1 MDDLIAKVFING
13 DRFIYE
19 RGSRKFDVKKLVDK
33 YYLSENYVNDNF
45 KKAVEELDIDPTWLM
60 DMLSKYFIH
69 ITLLQA

>member
-13 DRFIYE
+13 DDFTYE
-19 RGSRKFDVKKLVDK
+19 REGRKFDVKKLVDK
-33 YYLSENYVNDNF
+33 YHLSENYTDNNF
-45 KKAVEELDIDPTWLM
+45 KKAVEELDVNPTWLM

>member
-1 MDDLIAKVFING
+1 MSDLQPKVFIDG

-19 RGSRKFDVKKLVDK
+19 RGNRKFDVKKLVDT
-33 YYLSENYVNDNF
+33 YNLSNNYTDNNF
-45 KKAVEELDIDPTWLM
+45 KKAVEELNVNPTWLM

>member
-1 MDDLIAKVFING
+1 MSDLQSKVFIDG

-19 RGSRKFDVKKLVDK
+19 RGNRKFDVKKLVDN
-33 YYLSENYVNDNF
+33 YNLSKNYVDNNF
-45 KKAVEELDIDPTWLM
+45 KKAVEELDVNPTWLM

>member
-1 MDDLIAKVFING
+1 MDDLQPKVFIDG

-19 RGSRKFDVKKLVDK
+19 RGGRKFDVKKLVDN
-33 YYLSENYVNDNF
+33 YNLSKNYVDNNF
-45 KKAVEELDIDPTWLM
+45 KKAAEELDVKPTWLM

>member
-1 MDDLIAKVFING
+1 MSDLQPRVFIDG

-19 RGSRKFDVKKLVDK
+19 RGNRKFDVKKLVDK
-33 YYLSENYVNDNF
+33 YNLSKNYVDNNF
-45 KKAVEELDIDPTWLM
+45 KKAVEELDVNPTWLM

>member
-1 MDDLIAKVFING
+1 MDNLQSKVFIDG

-19 RGSRKFDVKKLVDK
+19 REGRKFDVKKLVDK
-33 YYLSENYVNDNF
+33 YHLSENYVDNNF
-45 KKAVEELDIDPTWLM
+45 KKAVEELGFNPTWLM

>member
-1 MDDLIAKVFING
+1 MSDLQSKILIDG

-19 RGSRKFDVKKLVDK
+19 RGNRKFDVKKLVNN
-33 YYLSENYVNDNF
+33 YNLSKNYVDNNF
-45 KKAVEELDIDPTWLM
+45 KKAVEELDVNPTWLM

>member
-13 DRFIYE
+13 DDFTYE
-19 RGSRKFDVKKLVDK
+19 REGRKFDVKKLVDK
-33 YYLSENYVNDNF
+33 YNLTENYVNDNF